1 MFTSICYNH
10 SKLGFYALIAK
21 SRPHTFQKKTFL
33 TKKSK
38 GGALLKKVLKYL
50 KPIRGAAALSMI
62 LVLVAQG
69 MTLAL
74 PMLMSKIIN
83 VGIQSADVDY
93 IKRVGIIMIG
103 VSALGLGISA
113 LSSYYTA
120 KTSAEYGKILREKI
134 FLKVESL
141 AQSDI
146 DKIGT
151 PSLITRCTSDVQVM
165 QDFLMQCIQILI
177 ASPVMLIGGTFM
189 AFFLNAKLAMIIF
202 AIIPV
207 IAVLAFAVVKLVMP
221 LFKERQK
228 MTDEVNRFLREKLSG
243 MRVIRAFNKTEFED
257 ERFSEKNLRLS
268 ALVMKF
274 ARIMSVLMPICIMLI
289 VAALDILI
297 YAATK
302 NIDVMTDT
310 VKIQNSVGDLQAFVI
325 YMIMIVFSVSMTAA
339 MFVIVP
345 RANISAKRIC
355 EVLDLEARIKD
366 PIAALEPDEKFKG
379 TVEFKNVSFGYDDTQ
394 NNILSNVSFTAES
407 GKTTAIIGSTGSG
420 KSTLVNLILRFY
432 DVSGGS
438 VLFDGV
444 DVRSLTQSQL
454 HSKIGLVP
462 QKACLFS
469 GSIKENLLY
478 GNENATEQRLRLAL
492 DIAQCSDFVDAL
504 PKGIDSPVS
513 QSATNF
519 SGGQK
524 QRLSIARAL
533 VRDAEVFVFDDSFS
547 ALDFITDA
555 ALRRA
560 LRENLS
566 ATVIIVA
573 QRVGTII
580 DADKIIVLDEGR
592 VVGEGTHK
600 QLVSSCPVYREIVK
614 SQLSEEALV

>member
-1 MFTSICYNH
+1 M
-10 SKLGFYALIAK
+10 
-21 SRPHTFQKKTFL
+21 FL
-33 TKKSK
+33 TAARRSAYQTGSVAAEKHRFK

-50 KPIRGAAALSMI
+50 KPIRGAAVLSMI
-62 LVLVAQG
+62 LVLLAQG

-74 PMLMSKIIN
+74 PMLMSQIIN
-83 VGIQSADVDY
+83 VGIQNADVDY

-103 VSALGLGISA
+103 VSALGLSISA
-113 LSSYYTA
+113 LSSYYSA
-120 KTSAEYGKILREKI
+120 KVSAVYGKILRGKI
-134 FLKVESL
+134 FFKVESL
-141 AQSDI
+141 AQSDV

-165 QDFLMQCIQILI
+165 QDFILQSIQIII
-177 ASPVMLIGGTFM
+177 ASPVMLVGGTFM

-207 IAVLAFAVVKLVMP
+207 IALLAFAVVKLVMP

-243 MRVIRAFNKTEFED
+243 MRVIRAFNRTSYED

-274 ARIMSVLMPICIMLI
+274 ARIMSVLLPVCIMLI
-289 VAALDILI
+289 IAALDILLF
-297 YAATK
+297 AATK
-302 NIDVMTDT
+302 NIDAMTDP

-355 EVLDLEARIKD
+355 EILDLEAKIKD
-366 PIAALEPDEKFKG
+366 PEKPLETNSKLLG
-379 TVEFKNVSFGYDDTQ
+379 TVEFKNVSFGYEDTE

-407 GKTTAIIGSTGSG
+407 GKTTAVIGSTGSG

-432 DVSGGS
+432 DVTDGA
-438 VLFDGV
+438 VLFDGT
-444 DVRSLTQSQL
+444 DVRSLTQAELQ
-454 HSKIGLVP
+454 SKIGLAP

-478 GNENATEQRLRLAL
+478 GNEQASEERLHLAL
-492 DIAQCSDFVDAL
+492 DIAQCTDFVDAL
-504 PKGIDSPVS
+504 PNGIDSPVS
-513 QSATNF
+513 QNAANF

-560 LRENLS
+560 LREKLS

-592 VVGEGTHK
+592 VVGEGTHRE
-600 QLVSSCPVYREIVK
+600 LVASCPVYREIVK

>member
-1 MFTSICYNH
+1 M
-10 SKLGFYALIAK
+10 
-21 SRPHTFQKKTFL
+21 
-33 TKKSK
+33 
-38 GGALLKKVLKYL
+38 KKVLRYL
-50 KPIRGAAALSMI
+50 KPIRGAAILSMI
-62 LVLVAQG
+62 LVLLAQG

-74 PMLMSKIIN
+74 PMLMSQIIN
-83 VGIQSADVDY
+83 VGIQDADVDY
-93 IKRVGIIMIG
+93 IKRVGAIMIG

-113 LSSYYTA
+113 LSSFYSA
-120 KTSAEYGKILREKI
+120 KVSAGYGKILREKI

-165 QDFLMQCIQILI
+165 QDFLLQSIQIII

-202 AIIPV
+202 AIIPI

-228 MTDEVNRFLREKLSG
+228 MTDEVNRFLREKLGG
-243 MRVIRAFNKTEFED
+243 MRVIRAFNRTSYED

-274 ARIMSVLMPICIMLI
+274 ARIMSVLLPVCIMLI
-289 VAALDILI
+289 IAALDILI
-297 YAATK
+297 FAATK
-302 NIDVMTDT
+302 SIDAMTDA

-325 YMIMIVFSVSMTAA
+325 YMVMIVFSVSMTAA

-345 RANISAKRIC
+345 RANISARRIC
-355 EVLDLEARIKD
+355 EILDLEAGIKD
-366 PIAALEPDEKFKG
+366 PAAPLKTDGNLAG
-379 TVEFKNVSFGYDDTQ
+379 TVEFKNVSFGYDNTE
-394 NNILSNVSFTAES
+394 NTILSDVSFTAES
-407 GKTTAIIGSTGSG
+407 GKTTAVIGSTGSG

-432 DVSGGS
+432 DVTDGA
-438 VLFDGV
+438 VLFDGT
-444 DVRSLTQSQL
+444 DVRSLSQAEL

-462 QKACLFS
+462 QKAGLFS
-469 GSIKENLLY
+469 GSIRENLLY
-478 GNENATEQRLRLAL
+478 GNENATEERLRLAL
-492 DIAQCSDFVDAL
+492 EIAQCSDFVDAL
-504 PKGIDSPVS
+504 PQGIDSPVS
-513 QSATNF
+513 QNATNF

-560 LRENLS
+560 LREKLD

-573 QRVGTII
+573 QRVGTIL
-580 DADKIIVLDEGR
+580 DADKIIVLDEGK

-600 QLVSSCPVYREIVK
+600 QLVSSCPIYREIVR